1 MRRVMLRA
9 ACWSLLCA
17 VLVGCA
23 QTQAADGQIT
33 LNVAPKVVGPAQVD
47 VTVVD
52 AQGRPISGATVQLR
66 GDMTHAGM
74 QPVITTLEDLG
85 NGQYHAANFQFTM
98 AGDWVLTVQAELPDG
113 ASVERMFAIQGVSE

>member
-1 MRRVMLRA
+1 MRQVMLHV

-33 LNVAPKVVGPAQVD
+33 LNVAQKTVGPAQVD
-47 VTVVD
+47 ITVAD
-52 AQGRPISGATVQLR
+52 PQGRPVSGAAVQLR

-74 QPVITTLEDLG
+74 QPVITTLQDLG
-85 NGQYHAANFQFTM
+85 NGQYRSADFEFTM
-98 AGDWVLTVQAELPDG
+98 AGDWVLTVQAEMPDG
-113 ASVERMFAIQGVSE
+113 AVVERMFTIPGVGE